1 MKICKDCKHLNISDY
16 GSAICVSPNNGVDL
30 VTGKLEVRD
39 ARQNRYQLEMT
50 GCGKDGK
57 WFEPKFEL
65 DDDEHIASVF
75 CRGGA

>member
-1 MKICKDCKHLNISDY
+1 MKYCIDCKWLKEGRYTNEMCH
-16 GSAICVSPNNGVDL
+16 SPKIDRDL
-30 VTGKLEVRD
+30 VTGELVPRD
-39 ARQNRYQLEMT
+39 AKLNRHLDT
-50 GCGKDGK
+50 IGCGREAK

>member
-1 MKICKDCKHLNISDY
+1 MNICKDCKHLNISEY
-16 GSAICVSPNNGVDL
+16 GGAICVSPDNGVDL
-30 VTGKLEVRD
+30 VTGELVPRD
-39 ARQNRYQLEMT
+39 AKLNRHLDT
-50 GCGKDGK
+50 IGCGREAK